1 MTTLLY
7 YFCHSSYAYISEA
20 AFVKNPAV
28 DFVHSNS
35 IIFPE
40 FMAATE

>member
-1 MTTLLY
+1 MTTLLNH
-7 YFCHSSYAYISEA
+7 FCHSSYAFDSEA

-35 IIFPE
+35 IIFSE